1 MESPEISRFLKLA
14 RVLQSIRYPAGW
26 SPGELNGD
34 PNMTTTDIRTRL
46 FAAVFALGVSAVFM
60 ATAIVPASP
69 NGLVIA

>member
-1 MESPEISRFLKLA
+1 MP
-14 RVLQSIRYPAGW
+14 P
-26 SPGELNGD
+26 P
-34 PNMTTTDIRTRL
+34 DIRPRL